1 VLLEDDIVK
10 DFESMNEEELIKF
23 ISSAN
28 KVLESKLTKN
38 QVDEKNEIKNI
49 VEKYKLLQEQLSS
62 LTVTV
67 NKIINV
73 DLKITRKR
81 FLNQHLDNFL
91 ESNYDDNNYDS
102 VFSDCFKLEI
112 CNSKDLDDCILKVI
126 NDELDF
132 IEIED
137 FLLTQIVPAKNV
149 SNFLKL
155 LNQIIKEMKKHNI
168 SLSNLRKII

>member
-1 VLLEDDIVK
+1 MLLEDDIVK

-112 CNSKDLDDCILKVI
+112 CNSKTV
-126 NDELDF
+126 
-132 IEIED
+132 
-137 FLLTQIVPAKNV
+137 
-149 SNFLKL
+149 
-155 LNQIIKEMKKHNI
+155 
-168 SLSNLRKII
+168 